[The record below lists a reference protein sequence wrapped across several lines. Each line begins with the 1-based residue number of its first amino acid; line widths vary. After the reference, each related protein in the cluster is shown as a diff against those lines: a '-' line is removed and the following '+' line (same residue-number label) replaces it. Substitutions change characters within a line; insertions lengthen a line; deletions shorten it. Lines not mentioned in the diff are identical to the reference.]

1 MAHDRS
7 ENEVN
12 AADWTRFRRA
22 HYGGATHKVWYP
34 MLAPSPEAAKTN
46 IQDISGGRQLRI
58 PGHSWGMPA
67 CCDGFIRL
75 KAVLQ
80 SLCDRHL
87 VANPFSRVSVALS
100 ETLQFH
106 VQSSLF

>member
-1 MAHDRS
+1 MRRIGLVFAGRNMA
-7 ENEVN
+7 
-12 AADWTRFRRA
+12 
-22 HYGGATHKVWYP
+22 GATHKVWYP

-67 CCDGFIRL
+67 CCDVFIRL
-75 KAVLQ
+75 KAVLR

-87 VANPFSRVSVALS
+87 AANPFSRVSVALS